1 MEKILKITTLCV
13 CFMLC
18 LNIVCAAEKIGSL
31 KLSEVV
37 KQTQNDNFWSGWGGP
52 IISYAG
58 NAIIATIVALHFV
71 EAAFTIGGLG
81 SAALIG
87 FSFGAS
93 TLTATSSLWA
103 LGGWTVGIAVIV
115 IGIGTLIAGNIP
127 NYIDQTIQ
135 YGCEPWDAPSEG
147 NCELCNKGDVPCSQ
161 YRCDSLGHQCVFD
174 TESKICILSLD
185 SDTVPPVISFNSSKS
200 NGYVCESTNQNGCTI
215 KKDDK
220 NTLQSG
226 TSFIF
231 GVTTNEYAN
240 CKYTFNNENG
250 TYVSFEGFA
259 MYPRD
264 KSFYGLFVPPSIDSL
279 NKEGLEINPEEET
292 YIYVKCSDKNG
303 NVGAPYE
310 IKFKYDPLPDVT
322 DPKYEYSSY
331 ITQNICVINQ
341 TMPIEIMV
349 TDASTVRCRWST
361 SADSYAS
368 MTNDMQCPSIGIGKQ
383 LCSTNLTSISV
394 EGTTYYFACND
405 SMGNYNQQSK
415 NNNVTLRTG
424 SELKIRSVTPT
435 PGSAFYYPLT
445 EMPINI
451 TVETMMGC
459 NQGQATCYLK
469 QKNQATNE
477 FPTGDGAMFENTNNI
492 SGKSSQLLRLG
503 NGTYTYLITCE
514 DEAGHT
520 TNTTTNF
527 TVNIDTEAPVVAR
540 QYTDNNNQLHVIT
553 SYNTT
558 CRYTTQEAQGCD
570 FEFNE
575 GLNMSQQGQ
584 REHLL
589 NIPDKSKTYYI
600 KCQDQRAV
608 STDCSATIKYD
619 N

>member
-1 MEKILKITTLCV
+1 MKRILKTITLCV

-18 LNIVCAAEKIGSL
+18 LNVVCAVEKL
-31 KLSEVV
+31 KLSDVTQ
-37 KQTQNDNFWSGWGGP
+37 QTQTDNIWHIYWSPITAFAITSIGVSTAALLSELTLGQIVLGMFFTTTSAANLGVTVAEGAATGP
-52 IISYAG
+52 I
-58 NAIIATIVALHFV
+58 
-71 EAAFTIGGLG
+71 
-81 SAALIG
+81 
-87 FSFGAS
+87 
-93 TLTATSSLWA
+93 
-103 LGGWTVGIAVIV
+103 GWIV
-115 IGIGTLIAGNIP
+115 IGVILAATFFASGAVKTYMN
-127 NYIDQTIQ
+127 QTIE
-135 YGCEPWDAPSEG
+135 YGCETWEAPEIG
-147 NCELCNKGDVPCSQ
+147 DCEICNKGDVPCTQ
-161 YRCDSLGHQCVFD
+161 YKCDSLGHQC
-174 TESKICILSLD
+174 SWD
-185 SDTVPPVISFNSSKS
+185 SASNLCLLNLTTDTVPPVITFNSSKS
-200 NGYVCESTNQNGCTI
+200 NGYECKSYENNKGCNITNPDG
-215 KKDDK
+215 K
-220 NTLQSG
+220 NTLSSS
-226 TSFIF
+226 TSFVF
-231 GVTTNEYAN
+231 GVSTDEWAK
-240 CKYTFNNENG
+240 CKYTLNNVNG
-250 TYVSFEGFA
+250 TY
-259 MYPRD
+259 
-264 KSFYGLFVPPSIDSL
+264 KSFRSSALYNTNFYETFDPINIDSL
-279 NKEGLEINPEEET
+279 NQQEGIDIDPDAQID
-292 YIYVKCSDKNG
+292 IYVRCSDVSG
-303 NVGAPYE
+303 NTREPYK
-310 IKFKYDPLPDVT
+310 ISFKFDPLPDVT

-341 TMPIEIMV
+341 TMPIGIILS
-349 TDASTVRCRWST
+349 DASTVSCRWST
-361 SADSYAS
+361 SPDSYAS